1 MIQRFVFVKLLEAH
15 AESRVSLALRLR
27 ALFEEAGAEAQI
39 GLPAD
44 DSAVKWDLSIVVTA
58 ASLEAWHALSQVP
71 AIEAIFAEVRAQAK
85 VEKAWSFDVGSPQ
98 GDDDAFDADDEL
110 G

>member
-15 AESRVSLALRLR
+15 VAGRASLALRLR
-27 ALFEEAGAEAQI
+27 ARFDAAGAEALV

-44 DSAVKWDLSIVVTA
+44 ESAVKWDLSIVVTA
-58 ASLEAWHALSQVP
+58 ASLEAWQALSQLA
-71 AIEAIFAEVRAQAK
+71 AIAAIFAEVSAQAK
-85 VEKAWSFDVGSPQ
+85 VEKQWTFEVGGALASP
-98 GDDDAFDADDEL
+98 GPRADNR